1 MRARNTPG
9 AADVRRL
16 PARGVLAPELS
27 PTPLQTST
35 GTEKTKEEGLTG
47 DVCRHH
53 WRFACGE
60 VSAVRGAVR
69 WKGCE
74 VLPTQATGRDETRP
88 VP

>member
-47 DVCRHH
+47 DVSSSLAIRL
-53 WRFACGE
+53 RGSF
-60 VSAVRGAVR
+60 RGA
-69 WKGCE
+69 
-74 VLPTQATGRDETRP
+74 GRGQVER
-88 VP
+88 V